1 MLVRKNVIGSFTY
14 RALGAAVLERSVY
27 EGVEHDPGATRQAA
41 LVVIASS
48 VAAGIGAA
56 GWHGPRPLP
65 LLLIT
70 GIALV
75 TWIAWALI
83 ILHVGGRWLPEA
95 QTRVDLGQLLR
106 TVGFA
111 ASPGL
116 LQVFAWIPEIRE
128 VVFVASWL
136 WMLAAMTVAVRQA
149 LDFRSMGRAFA
160 VCGLALGLVLA
171 AFVLLGVLF
180 GPTAV

>member
-1 MLVRKNVIGSFTY
+1 MLVGKNVIGSFAY

-27 EGVEHDPGATRQAA
+27 EGVEHEPGATRQAA

-48 VAAGIGAA
+48 VAAGIGAS
-56 GWHGPRPLP
+56 GWHGPRALP
-65 LLLIT
+65 LLLVT
-70 GIALV
+70 GMALV
-75 TWIAWALI
+75 TWIAWAVI

-116 LQVFAWIPEIRE
+116 LQVFAWIPEITQA
-128 VVFVASWL
+128 VFIASWL

-160 VCGLALGLVLA
+160 VCGLAFGLVLTV
-171 AFVLLGVLF
+171 VLVLGLLF